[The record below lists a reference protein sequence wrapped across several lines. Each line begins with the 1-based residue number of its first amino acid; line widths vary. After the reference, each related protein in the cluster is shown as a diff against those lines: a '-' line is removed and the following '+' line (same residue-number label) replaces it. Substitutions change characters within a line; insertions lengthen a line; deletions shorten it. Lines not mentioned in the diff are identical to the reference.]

1 MKTWR
6 RRVLALWMALIMVL
20 SQATVLASDA
30 SMTELPD
37 YGSSLYRTPYNP
49 SQPTAG
55 LLGGS
60 DNTVSFDNP
69 NPIYFVVQKS
79 KLINT
84 DDWRDP
90 DNIQEG
96 TPYQIS
102 LPDPLICYENFKDE
116 PVWFGNQFVF
126 ARINAVK
133 GSKTLTITF
142 QIETDG
148 VHLED
153 LQDIHIS
160 FSCSWDRERAK
171 DMDADRNGAIDIA
184 TLPASTTVIVEELK
198 PAPPVKPAVTKTA
211 STDAAGVTTWTVQC
225 TVGNEEGNIPN
236 ELVDSLPAGLEY
248 VRDSAAVTVVPQDA
262 ASPSSVYAIY
272 DDTEHRLICPV
283 PRDAKEVTLKY
294 KTTPDNTVL
303 TKFWQDGKA
312 PTFTNLAQ
320 ATLGGNVCAQAKH
333 SVSYKGLKP
342 LLQKQY
348 LDLDYDETSGAYFA
362 TWGVD
367 VDGQGQR
374 LEQLTLYDT
383 YGASL
388 LLPTSD
394 GGIDFEKMEL
404 KITYTDPGGIPDP
417 VIKIAEDDVT
427 FNPDQRSITL
437 DLQPYFF
444 QMAGL
449 PHQAFRVS
457 YRLQV
462 DKAALEQG
470 ASKDS
475 FQNQVY
481 GAFQT
486 EDMTQPANSTTSTA
500 DLPVTTE
507 NTLITQTGGTYNSAT
522 RALPWTT
529 EINPGLNAGVAS
541 PNLTSVVY
549 EDRFTKDASNPELF
563 GYEYQSFG
571 LTEEAVQA
579 QIDSITAQIQR
590 QFEEKGLQGATV
602 KVSIENSDT
611 DRVLRVELTNTG
623 RASIKFN
630 YSTYVLKPEHWASNI
645 SDRRFRNQVRLLAD
659 GTTID
664 GSPIAQNAV
673 AFAYVNVSGTVLR
686 KWPMNSY
693 NTADN
698 TLDWGIE
705 VNNRCS
711 PLGTIQVVD
720 VLPEGVTYVP
730 GTARLENGP
739 SIPDGDGDD
748 GNYVSQNGQTLTF
761 YLTDVKPQRYHII
774 YTTAVDTNAPVV
786 TQNKTAKF
794 PNQATLKLWS
804 QPDNTWQTTATAAV
818 TAKLHYSILKKT
830 VEQKK
835 GQESGVQEAHYAVQ
849 INPLRM
855 QLLEPGADQLILRDK
870 LADGLTLDVDS
881 VTLYGGIT
889 PIAAKPPGGMQHDYR
904 PVVNPGARIE
914 ADIHFDPVQ
923 NQLEVILPESDQPYY
938 LTYTAYLTRA
948 GVDLSNQVQLVN
960 ARIDDSLV
968 RAENTVRY
976 TTISGGASLR
986 PPASRYCSVL
996 LKKVAADAPS
1006 TPLSGAEFGLYS
1018 AKSEDALLA
1027 VGVSGADGICTLSV
1041 EKSKIAG
1048 LEELFYKELKAPGGY
1063 LMEGN
1068 RQWQTISMDEVAASG
1083 TNPIIVPNAKADPGQ
1098 TGRLRIIRQDE
1109 ETNEPLADAEITI
1122 YDGNTKVAVGTT
1134 NLRGVVE
1141 FDGLD
1146 PSKTYRIVETK
1157 PPVGYPPADEKTAQ
1171 ASKTPAD
1178 SILENTL
1185 KPLNCTIHKTG
1196 AATGLPLSDAEF
1208 GLYQTEDCSGPPI
1221 ETAITD
1227 SDGICTF
1234 PQLDASQR
1242 YWVREITPPEH
1253 YISSGTI
1260 YPLDFSKGEDIRL
1273 EIQNT
1278 RAPVTLE
1285 VTKQDENGQPLAGA
1299 KFKLTEDPDG
1309 LYVKGTGTTG
1319 ANGQITFRDLTP
1331 NRSYYLWETQ
1341 APEGYQ
1347 CLTDPVEIQTNLQNG
1362 GRMVR
1367 LTVSNQLAPITLT
1380 VAKVDDESKAPLSGA
1395 SFRLTTDPEGLVVHD
1410 AVSCDANGV
1419 AVFYDLLPDRT
1430 YYLWE
1435 TTAPAGYVRPTTC
1448 VREIHTTKQQ
1458 SSIYE
1463 IIENAKIRTKLIVT
1477 KIDGDTSLPLS
1488 GAELVL
1494 SRDEAGTDVI
1504 RSLETDASGIA
1515 RFEDLL
1521 PGHTYYVT
1529 ERRAPA
1535 GYEKTD
1541 KVYPVTIP
1549 DGSSEPVSLTISN
1562 QRISGGSGS
1571 GGSGGKPTPRYYTLT
1586 YDLGYDA
1593 RTEQETYLAGSRVPL
1608 ERVPFRDGYL
1618 FTGWYEDAG
1627 CLTPVSEVSMTQN
1640 RTVYA
1645 GWERYAVSELLN
1657 AEDHF
1662 AYVIGYPDGK
1672 VHPED
1677 HITRAQ
1683 VTAAFFRLLDPEVRE
1698 KNLTQDTMFADV
1710 APDSWYRTAIAT
1722 MESMGIVRGRAA
1734 TEFAPDTPITR
1745 AEFAA
1750 IASRFH
1756 LGNVTPDA
1764 AFTDIAGHW
1773 AEEEIRRAAT
1783 LGWVRGYSDGT
1794 FRPDQYITRAEA
1806 MTLINRMLLRL
1817 PETTEDL
1824 LPDMIRWPDNS
1835 NTQSWYYLA
1844 VQEATNSH
1852 DHARKADGVYETWTV
1867 LNPVEDW
1874 TKYERQDASAFGD
1887 ISYPVPRLAP

>member
-1 MKTWR
+1 MKIWR
-6 RRVLALWMALIMVL
+6 KRVLALWMALIMVL
-20 SQATVLASDA
+20 PQATVLASAA
-30 SMTELPD
+30 SMPELPN
-37 YGSSLYRTPYNP
+37 YTSSLYRTPYNP
-49 SQPTAG
+49 SQPASG
-55 LLGGS
+55 LIGGQ
-60 DNTVSFDNP
+60 DNTVSFDSP
-69 NPIYFVVQKS
+69 NPIYVVVHKS
-79 KLINT
+79 ELINT
-84 DDWRDP
+84 DDWSDP
-90 DNIQEG
+90 NNIQAG
-96 TPYQIS
+96 IPYQIS
-102 LPDPLICYENFKDE
+102 LPAPLVCYENFNNE
-116 PVWFGNQFVF
+116 PIWYENQFVF

-133 GSKTLTITF
+133 GSNTLTITF
-142 QIETDG
+142 QIENSS
-148 VHLED
+148 VQLNQLHD
-153 LQDIHIS
+153 LHFS
-160 FSCSWDRERAK
+160 FSCGWDRELAK
-171 DMDADRNGAIDIA
+171 DMDADRDGAIDII
-184 TLPASTTVIVEELK
+184 TLPTPTAVVVEDLK

-211 STDAAGVTTWTVQC
+211 ATDAAGVTTWTVQC
-225 TVGNEEGNIPN
+225 TVGNEEGNIPT

-248 VRDSAAVTVVPQDA
+248 VRDSAAVTVIPQDA
-262 ASPSSVYAIY
+262 ASPPSVYASY
-272 DDTEHRLICPV
+272 DDTEHKLICPL
-283 PRDAKEVTLKY
+283 PQDAKEVTLIY
-294 KTTPDNTVL
+294 KTTPDSTVI

-320 ATLGGNVCAQAKH
+320 ATLDGNVCAQAEY

-348 LDLDYDETSGAYFA
+348 LDLDYDEASGLYFA

-367 VDGQGQR
+367 IDSQGQT
-374 LEQLTLYDT
+374 LEQLTLHDT

-394 GGIDFEKMEL
+394 GSIDFEKMEL
-404 KITYTDPGGIPDP
+404 QITYSDPGGTPDP

-427 FNPDQRSITL
+427 FDPDQRSITL
-437 DLQPYFF
+437 NLQPYFS
-444 QMAGL
+444 QMTGL
-449 PHQAFRVS
+449 PHQAFRVR

-462 DKAALEQG
+462 DRAALEQG
-470 ASKDS
+470 ASKES

-486 EDMTQPANSTTSTA
+486 ADMEQTANSTASKA
-500 DLPVTTE
+500 ELPVTTE
-507 NTLITQTGGTYNSAT
+507 NTLILQTGGSYNSAT

-529 EINPGLNAGVAS
+529 TINPGLQSGVAS

-571 LTEEAVQA
+571 LTEDAVQA

-590 QFEEKGLQGATV
+590 QFEEKDLRDATV
-602 KVSIENSDT
+602 NVSIENSNT

-623 RASIKFN
+623 RASIEFS

-645 SDRRFRNQVRLLAD
+645 SNRTFRNQVRLLAD
-659 GTTID
+659 GTAID
-664 GSPIAQNAV
+664 GLSIAQDAV
-673 AFAYVNVSGTVLR
+673 ASAHVGVSGTVLR
-686 KWPMNSY
+686 KWPMNNY

-720 VLPEGVTYVP
+720 VLPEGVTYVR
-730 GTARLENGP
+730 GSARLENGP
-739 SIPDGDGDD
+739 SIPDGDGGD

-774 YTTAVDTNAPVV
+774 YTTAVDTNASVV
-786 TQNKTAKF
+786 TQSKTAKF

-804 QPDNTWQTTATAAV
+804 QPDNAWQTTATAAE

-830 VEQKK
+830 AVQKD
-835 GQESGVQEAHYAVQ
+835 GQEPGVREAHYTVQ

-855 QLLEPGADQLILRDK
+855 QLLEPGTDQLILRDT
-870 LADGLTLDVDS
+870 LEDGLTLDVDS
-881 VTLYGGIT
+881 VTLYAGIT
-889 PIAAKPPGGMQHDYR
+889 PIAAKPPGGMQHDYS
-904 PVVNPGARIE
+904 PVVNPGAQIA
-914 ADIHFDPVQ
+914 ADSQYDPVQ
-923 NQLEVILPESDQPYY
+923 NQLEVVLPESDQPYY

-948 GVDLSNQVQLVN
+948 GVDLNNQVQLVN

-996 LKKVAADAPS
+996 LKKVDADAPS

-1018 AKSEDALLA
+1018 AKSEEALLA

-1048 LEELFYKELKAPGGY
+1048 LEELFYKELKALDGY
-1063 LMEGN
+1063 LMDEN
-1068 RQWQTISMDEVAASG
+1068 RQWHALSMEEVAASG
-1083 TNPIIVPNAKADPGQ
+1083 VNPIVVPNSKAASGQ
-1098 TGRLRIIRQDE
+1098 TGRLRIVRQDE
-1109 ETNEPLADAEITI
+1109 STNEPLAGAEITI
-1122 YDGNTKVAVGTT
+1122 YDGNTEVAVGTT

-1157 PPVGYPPADEKTAQ
+1157 PPAGYPPADEQTAQ
-1171 ASKTPAD
+1171 ASETPAD
-1178 SILENTL
+1178 SILENAL
-1185 KPLNCTIHKTG
+1185 KPLDCTIYKTG
-1196 AATGLPLSDAEF
+1196 AATGLPLSGAEF
-1208 GLYQTEDCSGPPI
+1208 GLYQTEDCSGSPVA
-1221 ETAITD
+1221 TATTD

-1253 YISSGTI
+1253 YISSETI

-1285 VTKQDENGQPLAGA
+1285 VSKQNENGQPLAGA
-1299 KFKLTEDPDG
+1299 EFKLTEDPEG

-1319 ANGQITFRDLTP
+1319 PDGQLIFYNLMP
-1331 NRSYYLWETQ
+1331 NRSYYLWETK

-1347 CLTDPVEIQTNLQNG
+1347 RLTDPVQFQTDLQNG
-1362 GRMVR
+1362 GSLVR
-1367 LTVSNQLAPITLT
+1367 LTVSNQLVPITLT
-1380 VAKVDDESKAPLSGA
+1380 VEKVDDESRAPLPGA
-1395 SFRLTTDPEGLVVHD
+1395 SFRLTTDPEGLVEHA

-1435 TTAPAGYVRPTTC
+1435 TTAPAGYVCPTTC

-1458 SSIYE
+1458 SSIRE
-1463 IIENAKIRTKLIVT
+1463 IIENSKIRTKLIVT
-1477 KIDGDTSLPLS
+1477 KIDADTSLPLS

-1515 RFEDLL
+1515 LFEDLL

-1535 GYEKTD
+1535 RYEKTD
-1541 KVYPVTIP
+1541 KVFPVTIP
-1549 DGSSEPVSLTISN
+1549 AGSSEPVSLTIPN
-1562 QRISGGSGS
+1562 RRISGGSGS
-1571 GGSGGKPTPRYYTLT
+1571 SGSGGDPTPQYYTLT
-1586 YDLGYDA
+1586 YDWGYDSRA
-1593 RTEQETYLAGSRVPL
+1593 EQETYPAGSRVPL

-1618 FTGWYEDAG
+1618 FTGWYGDAG
-1627 CLTPVSEVSMTQN
+1627 HLTPISEVSMTQN

-1645 GWERYAVSELLN
+1645 GWERYGVSELLN

-1662 AYVIGYPDGK
+1662 AYIIGYPDGK

-1677 HITRAQ
+1677 HITRSQ

-1698 KNLTQDTMFADV
+1698 ENLTQDTMFADV

-1722 MESMGIVRGRAA
+1722 MESMGIVRGRTA
-1734 TEFAPDTPITR
+1734 TEFAPDMPITR

-1756 LGNVTPDA
+1756 LGDVTPNA

-1773 AEEEIRRAAT
+1773 AEEEIRRGAT
-1783 LGWVRGYSDGT
+1783 LGWVRGYTDGT

-1817 PETTEDL
+1817 PETPEDL
-1824 LPDMIRWPDNS
+1824 LPDMIRWPDNFD
-1835 NTQSWYYLA
+1835 TQSWYYLA

-1852 DHARKADGVYETWTV
+1852 DHTRKADGVYETWTV

-1874 TKYERQDASAFGD
+1874 TKYERQTFWE
-1887 ISYPVPRLAP
+1887 

>member
-1 MKTWR
+1 M
-6 RRVLALWMALIMVL
+6 
-20 SQATVLASDA
+20 
-30 SMTELPD
+30 
-37 YGSSLYRTPYNP
+37 
-49 SQPTAG
+49 
-55 LLGGS
+55 
-60 DNTVSFDNP
+60 
-69 NPIYFVVQKS
+69 
-79 KLINT
+79 
-84 DDWRDP
+84 
-90 DNIQEG
+90 
-96 TPYQIS
+96 
-102 LPDPLICYENFKDE
+102 
-116 PVWFGNQFVF
+116 
-126 ARINAVK
+126 
-133 GSKTLTITF
+133 
-142 QIETDG
+142 
-148 VHLED
+148 
-153 LQDIHIS
+153 
-160 FSCSWDRERAK
+160 
-171 DMDADRNGAIDIA
+171 
-184 TLPASTTVIVEELK
+184 
-198 PAPPVKPAVTKTA
+198 
-211 STDAAGVTTWTVQC
+211 
-225 TVGNEEGNIPN
+225 GNEEGNIPA

-248 VRDSAAVTVVPQDA
+248 VRDSAAVTVVPQGA
-262 ASPSSVYAIY
+262 ASPPSVSAIY
-272 DDTEHRLICPV
+272 DDTEHKLICPL
-283 PRDAKEVTLKY
+283 PQDAKEVTLIY
-294 KTTPDNTVL
+294 KTTPGSAVI

-320 ATLGGNVCAQAKH
+320 ATLDGSVCAQAKY
-333 SVSYKGLKP
+333 SVSYQGLKP

-348 LDLDYDETSGAYFA
+348 LDLDYDEASGLYFA

-367 VDGQGQR
+367 IDSQGQT
-374 LEQLTLYDT
+374 LEQLTLHDT

-394 GGIDFEKMEL
+394 GKIDFEKMEL
-404 KITYTDPGGIPDP
+404 QITYADPGGTPDP

-437 DLQPYFF
+437 NLQPYFS
-444 QMAGL
+444 QMTGL
-449 PHQAFRVS
+449 PHQAFRVR

-462 DKAALEQG
+462 DRAALEQG
-470 ASKDS
+470 ASKES

-481 GAFQT
+481 GAFRT
-486 EDMTQPANSTTSTA
+486 ADMTQTANSTTSSA
-500 DLPVTTE
+500 ELPVTTE
-507 NTLITQTGGTYNSAT
+507 NTLILQTGGTYNSAT

-529 EINPGLNAGVAS
+529 TINPGLQSGVAS
-541 PNLTSVVY
+541 PNLTAVVY
-549 EDRFTKDASNPELF
+549 EDRFTKDASNTEFF

-571 LTEEAVQA
+571 LTEDAVQA
-579 QIDSITAQIQR
+579 QIASITTQIQR
-590 QFEEKGLQGATV
+590 QFEEKGLQDATV

-611 DRVLRVELTNTG
+611 DRVLRVELTHTG
-623 RASIKFN
+623 QASIEFS

-645 SDRRFRNQVRLLAD
+645 GNRAFRNQVRLLAD

-664 GSPIAQNAV
+664 GLPIAKDAV
-673 AFAYVNVSGTVLR
+673 ASSYVNVSGTVLR

-705 VNNRCS
+705 VNKRCS

-739 SIPDGDGDD
+739 SIPDGDGGD

-794 PNQATLKLWS
+794 PNQVTLKLWS
-804 QPDNTWQTTATAAV
+804 QPDHAWQTTATAAE

-830 VEQKK
+830 VVQKD
-835 GQESGVQEAHYAVQ
+835 GQEPGVREAHYAVQ

-855 QLLEPGADQLILRDK
+855 QLLEPGADQLILRDT
-870 LADGLTLDVDS
+870 LEDGLTLDVDS
-881 VTLYGGIT
+881 VTLYAGIT
-889 PIAAKPPGGMQHDYR
+889 PVVAKPPGGMQHDYR
-904 PVVNPGARIE
+904 PVVNPGAE
-914 ADIHFDPVQ
+914 VAADIHYDPVQ
-923 NQLEVILPESDQPYY
+923 NQLEVVLPESDQPYY

-948 GVDLSNQVQLVN
+948 GVDLNNRVQLVN

-968 RAENTVRY
+968 QAENTVRY
-976 TTISGGASLR
+976 TTISGGASWR

-996 LKKVAADAPS
+996 LKKVDAAAPS

-1018 AKSEDALLA
+1018 AQSEDALLA
-1027 VGVSGADGICTLSV
+1027 VGVSGTDGICTLSV
-1041 EKSKIAG
+1041 ERSKIDG
-1048 LEELFYKELKAPGGY
+1048 LDELFYKELKAPDGY
-1063 LMEGN
+1063 LMDEN
-1068 RQWQTISMDEVAASG
+1068 RQWHALSMEEVAASG
-1083 TNPIIVPNAKADPGQ
+1083 VNPIVVSNSKAAAGQ
-1098 TGRLRIIRQDE
+1098 TGRLRIVRQDE
-1109 ETNEPLADAEITI
+1109 STSEPLAGAEITI

-1157 PPVGYPPADEKTAQ
+1157 PPVGYPLADEQTAQ
-1171 ASKTPAD
+1171 ASETPAD

-1185 KPLNCTIHKTG
+1185 KPLDCTIHKTG
-1196 AATGLPLSDAEF
+1196 AATGLPLSDAKF

-1221 ETAITD
+1221 KTAITD

-1242 YWVREITPPEH
+1242 YWVKEITPPEH

-1285 VTKQDENGQPLAGA
+1285 VSKQDENGQPLAGA
-1299 KFKLTEDPDG
+1299 EFKLTEDPEG
-1309 LYVKGTGTTG
+1309 LYEQGTGVTG
-1319 ANGQITFRDLTP
+1319 PDGQLTFYNLMP
-1331 NRSYYLWETQ
+1331 NRSYYLWETK

-1347 CLTDPVEIQTNLQNG
+1347 RLTDPVQFQTDLQTG
-1362 GRMVR
+1362 GSLVQ

-1380 VAKVDDESKAPLSGA
+1380 VEKVDDESKTPLPGA
-1395 SFRLTTDPEGLVVHD
+1395 SFRLTTDPEGLIEHA

-1458 SSIYE
+1458 SSIRE
-1463 IIENAKIRTKLIVT
+1463 IIENSKIRTKLIVT

-1494 SRDEAGTDVI
+1494 SRDEAGTDMI

-1515 RFEDLL
+1515 QFEDLL

-1529 ERRAPA
+1529 ERWAPA

-1541 KVYPVTIP
+1541 KVYPITIP
-1549 DGSSEPVSLTISN
+1549 AGSSQPVSLTISN

-1571 GGSGGKPTPRYYTLT
+1571 GGSGGNPTPRYYTLT
-1586 YDLGYDA
+1586 YDLGYDS
-1593 RTEQETYLAGSRVPL
+1593 RTEQETYPAGSRVTL
-1608 ERVPFRDGYL
+1608 KRVPFRDGYL

-1698 KNLTQDTMFADV
+1698 ENLTQDTMFADV

-1722 MESMGIVRGRAA
+1722 MESMGIVRGRTA
-1734 TEFAPDTPITR
+1734 TEFAPDMPITR

-1756 LGNVTPDA
+1756 LGDVTPDA

-1773 AEEEIRRAAT
+1773 AEEEIRRGAT
-1783 LGWVRGYSDGT
+1783 LGWIRGYADGT

-1817 PETTEDL
+1817 PETPEDL
-1824 LPDMIRWPDNS
+1824 LSDMIRWPDNS

-1852 DHARKADGVYETWTV
+1852 DHTRKADGVYETWTV

-1874 TKYERQDASAFGD
+1874 TKYERQT
-1887 ISYPVPRLAP
+1887 LWE